1 MSLRDQILNA
11 EDVESEIVVV
21 DGWGG
26 ARVEVR
32 SMSTA
37 MREKLSQFAGEGD
50 TESWTAAVVIATCYD
65 PETGEERQERPGARR
80 CWLAAVRDDGRGEE
94 RSGKSLQLDPRR
106 RFIFELAQSL
116 HRTVDELLLGSPA
129 HRPLSS
135 AEFTHWLAL
144 YEIRAAERK

>member
-11 EDVESEIVVV
+11 EDVESEIVAV

-65 PETGEERQERPGARR
+65 PETGEQLFTKDDVAAINSKNGKNVQA
-80 CWLAAVRDDGRGEE
+80 LADAGLRLSGMTEE
-94 RSGKSLQLDPRR
+94 AKKEAGK
-106 RFIFELAQSL
+106 A
-116 HRTVDELLLGSPA
+116 
-129 HRPLSS
+129 SS
-135 AEFTHWLAL
+135 STPDADSSSS
-144 YEIRAAERK
+144 